1 MPWMILSPRETE
13 SVYAPGAGS
22 SAIVKLLQE
31 KLDPL
36 TGEITLSDEELEQV
50 RRLAPK
56 WRGPFQKALAAVL
69 SAAER
74 HNG

>member
-1 MPWMILSPRETE
+1 MPWMMLSPRETE
-13 SVYAPGAGS
+13 SVYAPGAGKS
-22 SAIVKLLQE
+22 EIVKLLQE

-36 TGEITLSDEELEQV
+36 TGEMTLTVEELEQV

-56 WRGPFQKALAAVL
+56 WRGPFQQALAAVL
-69 SAAER
+69 SAADR